1 MLTRFLQRSV
11 NRLALPG
18 WLVLSLGL
26 VVCFILSPAWQSLP
40 AKRLQ
45 LGTDLPMLALIDPL
59 GTRTIEEVAATP
71 ETDFTLLDA
80 PLNKGYTRDVYWLK
94 IPAPYIAAGKV
105 EPEHDPL
112 WLEILPSYLDQVT
125 LYQRSQGTWQE
136 RRSGDAA
143 RDTQRVHVRQLVF
156 PLLPGEP
163 LILRV
168 QTSSPMQVD
177 ATIWRSSGLMTQFS
191 AVEWASGLH
200 QGINL
205 MLALLII
212 GAALALRLRNLA
224 AMAVAAMAVLVHGAS
239 DRGYLQVWLPP
250 QLAPWGDLCVSLG
263 TLMLPAALAWQMRE
277 LLTRNTRWRRMD
289 QALLALGVIPLL
301 CLPAIPLGRYQDW
314 AWIGVGAPWAIS
326 ALFAVVAW
334 SNLLRERATLVHVL
348 MVVPSTMYGLMGLY
362 VTAAYVGL
370 ASLPTIETSVFWQL
384 NTLLVNIV
392 ITVAVGAS
400 LIQKFRD
407 SMARQAQLLESLARS
422 EHALEERVRLRT
434 AELLRAQNAL
444 QAALHSERSLRL
456 EQRQFFNMVNHE
468 FRTPLAVVDSAATEQ
483 LSFPSPDIESQL
495 DRAAQ
500 IRRACR
506 RLTALVDNCLIS
518 DRLDAPA
525 FRLQLHKAPVMELV
539 DDAVQLV
546 HWSRRHHLRLDSAD
560 APTTWECDSTLTR
573 IALSNLVDNA
583 VKYAQAGE
591 IAVCART
598 NVQGQLELSV
608 SDQGPGLA
616 PELAQRIFERF
627 ERGHRSDQARGFG
640 LGLWVARRIAR
651 LHGGDIQAAPSA
663 QGGTCFTLTL
673 PMRPDPAAQAKP
685 LPTASSNIVT

>member
-1 MLTRFLQRSV
+1 MRILNLLRVL

-18 WLVLSLGL
+18 WLVFSLVL

-45 LGTDLPMLALIDPL
+45 LGTDLPMLALVDAQGSLTIDQ
-59 GTRTIEEVAATP
+59 VAALP
-71 ETDFTLLDA
+71 DTDFTALDT

-94 IPAPYIAAGKV
+94 VQAPYIAAGKID
-105 EPEHDPL
+105 PEQDPL
-112 WLEILPSYLDQVT
+112 WLEILPSYLDQVA
-125 LYQRSQGTWQE
+125 LYQYMDGAWRMRS
-136 RRSGDAA
+136 SGDTA
-143 RDTQRVHVRQLVF
+143 TGEPRVHVRQLVF
-156 PLLPGEP
+156 PLYTDQPF
-163 LILRV
+163 ILRV
-168 QTSSPMQVD
+168 QTSSPMQLD

-191 AVEWASGLH
+191 AVEWASGIH

-212 GAALALRLRNLA
+212 GAALALRLRKLA
-224 AMAVAAMAVLVHGAS
+224 AMAVAAIAVLIHGAS
-239 DRGYLQVWLPP
+239 DRGYLQIWLPDH
-250 QLAPWGDLCVSLG
+250 LAHWGHLCVSLG

-277 LLTRNTRWRRMD
+277 LLTRDTRWRRMD
-289 QALLALGVIPLL
+289 RALLALGIIPLL
-301 CLPAIPLGRYQDW
+301 CLPSIPLGRYQDW

-334 SNLLRERATLVHVL
+334 SNLLRDRASLVHVL

-407 SMARQAQLLESLARS
+407 SMARQAQLLESLAKS

-434 AELLRAQNAL
+434 AELLRAQHAL
-444 QAALHSERSLRL
+444 QAALHSERTLRL

-483 LSFPSPDIESQL
+483 LSFPSPDIDSQL
-495 DRAAQ
+495 ERAAQ

-525 FRLQLHKAPVMELV
+525 FRLQLHRAPVMELV
-539 DDAVQLV
+539 DDAAQLV
-546 HWSRRHHLRLDSAD
+546 HWSRRHRLRLDSAQ
-560 APTTWECDSTLTR
+560 APAIWECDSTLIR

-583 VKYAQAGE
+583 VKYAKAGE
-591 IAVCART
+591 ITVRART
-598 NVQGQLELSV
+598 DDRGQLELTV

-616 PELAQRIFERF
+616 PELALRIFERF

-651 LHGGDIQAAPSA
+651 LHGGDIQAAPSPE
-663 QGGTCFTLTL
+663 GGTSFTLTL
-673 PMRPDPAAQAKP
+673 PPHPAPAAQSKT
-685 LPTASSNIVT
+685 LQTAA

>member
-1 MLTRFLQRSV
+1 
-11 NRLALPG
+11 
-18 WLVLSLGL
+18 
-26 VVCFILSPAWQSLP
+26 
-40 AKRLQ
+40 
-45 LGTDLPMLALIDPL
+45 MLALVDPQGAL
-59 GTRTIEEVAATP
+59 TIEQVAARP
-71 ETDFTLLDA
+71 ESDFALLDT

-94 IPAPYIAAGKV
+94 VQAPHIAAGRV

-125 LYQRSQGTWQE
+125 LYQRDAGSW
-136 RRSGDAA
+136 RAHSSGDASA
-143 RDTQRVHVRQLVF
+143 NAQRVHVRQLVF
-156 PLLPGEP
+156 PLQSGEP
-163 LILRV
+163 FILRV
-168 QTSSPMQVD
+168 QTSSPMQLD
-177 ATIWRSSGLMTQFS
+177 ATVWRSSGLMTQFS
-191 AVEWASGLH
+191 AVEWASGIH

-212 GAALALRLRNLA
+212 GAALALRMRNLA
-224 AMAVAAMAVLVHGAS
+224 AMAVAAIAVLIHGAS
-239 DRGYLQVWLPP
+239 DRGYLQVWLPA

-277 LLTRNTRWRRMD
+277 LLTRNTGWRRMD
-289 QALLALGVIPLL
+289 RALFALGLLPLL
-301 CLPAIPLGRYQDW
+301 CLPTIPLGRYQDW
-314 AWIGVGAPWAIS
+314 AWIGVAAPWAIS

-392 ITVAVGAS
+392 ITVAVGAN

-407 SMARQAQLLESLARS
+407 SMSRQAQLLESLARS

-444 QAALHSERSLRL
+444 QAALHSERTLRL

-483 LSFPSPDIESQL
+483 LSFPCADIDSQL
-495 DRAAQ
+495 ERAAQ

-525 FRLQLHKAPVMELV
+525 FRLQLHRTPVMELV

-546 HWSRRHHLRLDSAD
+546 HWSRHHHLRLDSAD
-560 APTTWECDSTLTR
+560 APASWECDATLTR

-583 VKYAQAGE
+583 VKYAKAGE
-591 IAVCART
+591 IAVRART
-598 NVQGQLELSV
+598 DEQGRLELTV

-663 QGGTCFTLTL
+663 EGGTCFTLTF
-673 PMRPDPAAQAKP
+673 PTRPPAVPLIRIAQAA
-685 LPTASSNIVT
+685 T

>member
-1 MLTRFLQRSV
+1 MLTRFFQRSV
-11 NRLALPG
+11 NQLALPG

-45 LGTDLPMLALIDPL
+45 LGTDLPMLALVDPQ
-59 GTRTIEEVAATP
+59 GTRTIEEVAAAP

-94 IPAPYIAAGKV
+94 VPAPYIAAGKV

-125 LYQRSQGTWQE
+125 LYQRSQGIWQE
-136 RRSGDAA
+136 RRSGDATS
-143 RDTQRVHVRQLVF
+143 DTQRVHVRQLVF
-156 PLLPGEP
+156 PLLSGEP

-546 HWSRRHHLRLDSAD
+546 HWSRRHHLRLESAD

-583 VKYAQAGE
+583 VKHAQAGE

-598 NVQGQLELSV
+598 NGQGQLELSV

-673 PMRPDPAAQAKP
+673 PMRTAASQEEV
-685 LPTASSNIVT
+685 LRTAT